1 MTLRIKALAELALH
15 KDLFPISVPVSP
27 EGYNRDDPMDVAK
40 YIREYL
46 LSQQTL
52 VREDEA
58 LAGAFR
64 FASAIPCDHTE
75 ADAKEQVPEI
85 IPTDAYHKIGHVN
98 TTKFFRPNSD
108 YNPEGHPVCFLD
120 WDHYCTNYPFV
131 LSHGVKGYLERIQR
145 AKEVHKHSKNK
156 VRYLDAMEY
165 TCESIRLYT
174 QKVANDYLVA
184 GRKDL
189 AERVEKVPWNAP
201 ETFLEAIQAY
211 WFTWLFLPDCL
222 GRMDQILYPYYL
234 KDLSNGTITK
244 ETAYEVIC
252 EFMVKVFSGR
262 PGGGFT
268 DHRSADNTFSIGGYT
283 ENGEDGFND
292 ISRMIIEALVEL
304 PTWRPQA
311 NVRFTKK
318 TPFEVYRYV
327 TEKNRFQSNVV
338 FTNDEVRI
346 PAFIKLGMTYEDAV
360 QYTMVGCNE
369 WTAMGKGHTGSQG
382 FFNPLHALEM
392 VLAYDVEK
400 LNNISTFDEFYSVY
414 EKELAKDVALMMDMA
429 DEYFDNACKDVNVIT
444 SIFIDDCIEKATPIT
459 AGGARYSVSNWSC
472 NGFSNIVDSLSVV
485 EQFVYANK
493 VVTLAELACALKH
506 NWKGHE
512 LLRNKILTE
521 GTFWGNNNKA
531 DLMANRFIATLEKL
545 CKDRKPKKG
554 GVFRFGSYTGYN
566 SSNVSMG
573 KMTGATPDG
582 RWAGDCLCPAM
593 NAGPGKMKN
602 GLTSYLVSVAK
613 NDYSFLIGPLATN
626 ITLDASMADSPEKLD
641 KLAHLFKTFMDLGG
655 LQLQPTYLS
664 ADELEK
670 AQITPE
676 EYSDLRVRVTGFS
689 ATFTKL
695 DKGVQDEV
703 ITRQR
708 VKNA

>member
-1 MTLRIKALAELALH
+1 MTERIKALALLAL
-15 KDLFPISVPVSP
+15 KVDLFPISVMVSP
-27 EGYNRDDPMDVAK
+27 KDYDRDNPMDVAK

-46 LSQQTL
+46 LAQPTL
-52 VREDEA
+52 VSDDEM

-75 ADAKEQVPEI
+75 ADATEQIPEI
-85 IPTDAYHKIGHVN
+85 IPTDAYHKIGHVH
-98 TTKFFRPNSD
+98 TTAFFRPNSD
-108 YNPEGHPVCFLD
+108 YNPEGHPICFLD

-131 LSHGVKGYLERIQR
+131 LKQGIKGYLERIER
-145 AKEVHKHSKNK
+145 AKIIHKHDKEK
-156 VRYLDAMEY
+156 IHYLNAMEY
-165 TCESIRLYT
+165 TCESIRLYIE
-174 QKVANDYLVA
+174 KVANDYEKA
-184 GRKDL
+184 GRTDL
-189 AERVEKVPWNAP
+189 AERIKRVPWNAP
-201 ETFLEAIQAY
+201 ETFVEAIQAY

-222 GRMDQILYPYYL
+222 GRMDQILYPYYE
-234 KDLSNGTITK
+234 KDLLNGNITR
-244 ETAYEVIC
+244 EIAYEMIC

-283 ENGEDGFND
+283 QDGKDGFNEV
-292 ISRMIIEALVEL
+292 SRMIIEALVEL

-327 TEKNRFQSNVV
+327 TEMNYRQSNVV

-346 PAFIKLGMTYEDAV
+346 PAYMKLGMTYEDAV
-360 QYTMVGCNE
+360 EYTMVGCNE

-382 FFNPLHALEM
+382 FFNPLHALEK
-392 VLAYDVEK
+392 VIYQDANT
-400 LNNISTFDEFYSVY
+400 LNSLSTFDEFYTAY
-414 EKELAKDVALMMDMA
+414 KDELKKDVAVMMDLA
-429 DEYFDNACKDVNVIT
+429 DEYFKNACRDLNVIT
-444 SIFIDDCIEKATPIT
+444 SIFIDDCIEKALPIT

-472 NGFSNIVDSLSVV
+472 NGFSNLVDSLSVIK
-485 EQFVYANK
+485 QFVYTEK
-493 VVTLAELACALKH
+493 RLTLLELANALKQ
-506 NWKGHE
+506 NWQGYEE
-512 LLRNKILTE
+512 LRSEILKK
-521 GTFWGNNNKA
+521 GTFWGNDNSA
-531 DLMANRFIATLEKL
+531 DEIASSFICTLEEL
-545 CKDRKPKKG
+545 CKDRKPLKG

-582 RWAGDCLCPAM
+582 RLAGDCLCPAM

-602 GLTSYLVSVAK
+602 GLTGYLSSVAK

-626 ITLDASMADSPEKLD
+626 ITLDSALADTPDKLD
-641 KLAHLFKTFMDLGG
+641 KLTMLFKTFLDMGG

-664 ADELEK
+664 AEELEK
-670 AQITPE
+670 AQQTPE
-676 EYSDLRVRVTGFS
+676 NYEDLRVRVTGFS
-689 ATFTKL
+689 ACFTKL

-703 ITRQR
+703 ISRQR
-708 VKNA
+708 IKE

>member
-1 MTLRIKALAELALH
+1 MTERIKALALLAL
-15 KDLFPISVPVSP
+15 KVDLFPISVMVSP
-27 EGYNRDDPMDVAK
+27 KDYDRDNPMDVAK

-46 LSQQTL
+46 FAQPTL
-52 VREDEA
+52 VSDDEM

-75 ADAKEQVPEI
+75 ADATEQIPEI
-85 IPTDAYHKIGHVN
+85 IPTDAYHKIGHVH
-98 TTKFFRPNSD
+98 TTAFFRPNSD
-108 YNPEGHPVCFLD
+108 YNPEGHPICFLD

-131 LSHGVKGYLERIQR
+131 LKQGIKGYLERIER
-145 AKEVHKHSKNK
+145 AKIIHKHDKEK
-156 VRYLDAMEY
+156 IHYLNAMEY
-165 TCESIRLYT
+165 TCESIRLYIE
-174 QKVANDYLVA
+174 KVALDYEKA
-184 GRKDL
+184 GRTDL
-189 AERVEKVPWNAP
+189 AERIKRVPWNAP
-201 ETFLEAIQAY
+201 ETFVEAIQAY

-222 GRMDQILYPYYL
+222 GRMDQILYPYYE
-234 KDLSNGTITK
+234 KDLLKGNITR
-244 ETAYEVIC
+244 EIAYEMIC

-283 ENGEDGFND
+283 QDGKDGFNEV
-292 ISRMIIEALVEL
+292 SRMIIEALVEL

-327 TEKNRFQSNVV
+327 TEMNSRQSNVV

-346 PAFIKLGMTYEDAV
+346 PAYMKLGMTYEDAV
-360 QYTMVGCNE
+360 EYTMVGCNE

-382 FFNPLHALEM
+382 FFNPLHALEKTI
-392 VLAYDVEK
+392 YQDE
-400 LNNISTFDEFYSVY
+400 NILKSFSTFDEFYTAY
-414 EKELAKDVALMMDMA
+414 KDELKKDVAVMMDLA
-429 DEYFDNACKDVNVIT
+429 DEYFKNACRDLNVIT
-444 SIFIDDCIEKATPIT
+444 SIFIDDCIEKALPIT

-472 NGFSNIVDSLSVV
+472 NGFSNLVDSLSVIK
-485 EQFVYANK
+485 QFVYTEK
-493 VVTLAELACALKH
+493 RLTLLELANALKQ
-506 NWKGHE
+506 NWQGYEE
-512 LLRNKILTE
+512 LRSEILKK
-521 GTFWGNNNKA
+521 GTFWGNDNSA
-531 DLMANRFIATLEKL
+531 DEIASSFICTLEEL
-545 CKDRKPKKG
+545 CKDRKPLKG

-582 RWAGDCLCPAM
+582 RLAGDCLCPAM

-602 GLTSYLVSVAK
+602 GLTGYLSSVAK

-626 ITLDASMADSPEKLD
+626 ITLDSALADTPDKLD
-641 KLAHLFKTFMDLGG
+641 KLTMLFKTFLDMGG

-664 ADELEK
+664 AEELEK
-670 AQITPE
+670 AQQTPE
-676 EYSDLRVRVTGFS
+676 NYEDLRVRVTGFS
-689 ATFTKL
+689 ACFTKL

-703 ITRQR
+703 ISRQR
-708 VKNA
+708 IKE